1 MKNAANIGGRK
12 LGIYKFD
19 KTALIISG
27 YHSNAIP
34 HLSSSGLIG
43 VATISQ
49 VDQIT
54 YHEQRSGNPDFPFIF
69 LILATFFSNTDF
81 KIISI
86 SQIIFITHRLTE

>member
-19 KTALIISG
+19 KTAFIISG
-27 YHSNAIP
+27 AYHSNAIP

-69 LILATFFSNTDF
+69 LILASSTFFPT
-81 KIISI
+81 
-86 SQIIFITHRLTE
+86 QTLR

>member
-1 MKNAANIGGRK
+1 MTNAANIGGRK

-69 LILATFFSNTDF
+69 LILASSTFPFFPT
-81 KIISI
+81 
-86 SQIIFITHRLTE
+86 QTLR

>member
-1 MKNAANIGGRK
+1 MTNAANIGGRK

-54 YHEQRSGNPDFPFIF
+54 YQEQRSGNLDFPFIF
-69 LILATFFSNTDF
+69 LI
-81 KIISI
+81 
-86 SQIIFITHRLTE
+86 

>member
-1 MKNAANIGGRK
+1 MTNAANIGGRK

-34 HLSSSGLIG
+34 HLSSSVLIG

-69 LILATFFSNTDF
+69 LILASSTFPFFPT
-81 KIISI
+81 
-86 SQIIFITHRLTE
+86 QTLR